1 MSSNATLIGVLLFLV
16 FVVPIVYAILKSQ
29 ANKRKIEQLTA
40 KLIAYYHLT
49 PTDTFDDLG
58 NHHFVLD
65 ANAKK
70 LMHLEIQKS
79 KVTKENMWVI
89 DDIKNLK
96 AEYSH
101 YTSPSNKSIIGKIHL
116 NLLRK
121 DGSKTEILIYDENTG
136 NLSEVDH
143 QKNALENLVS
153 KVNSLRN

>member
-1 MSSNATLIGVLLFLV
+1 MSSNATIIGVLLLLV

-29 ANKRKIEQLTA
+29 ANKRKVEQLTA

-65 ANAKK
+65 TNAKK

-89 DDIKNLK
+89 DDIKSLK

-101 YTSPSNKSIIGKIHL
+101 YTSPSNNSIIGKIHL
-116 NLLRK
+116 NLLKK
-121 DGSKTEILIYDENTG
+121 DGGKTEILIYDENTG

-153 KVNSLRN
+153 KVNSLRS